1 MRVLGLVGMGLGKGF
16 VWWGIVWVGLVDFG
30 VCGFWMVFYCTFGGV
45 YGFAIVLMFPFVV
58 VVVV

>member
-1 MRVLGLVGMGLGKGF
+1 MWLCVG
-16 VWWGIVWVGLVDFG
+16 FG